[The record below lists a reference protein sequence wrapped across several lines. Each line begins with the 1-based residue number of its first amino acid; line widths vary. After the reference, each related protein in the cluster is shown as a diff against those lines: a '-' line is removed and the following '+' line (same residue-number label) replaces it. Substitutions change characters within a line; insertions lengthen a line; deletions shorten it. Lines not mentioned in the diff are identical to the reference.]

1 MHTNAYKLSIEW
13 VSSEWH
19 LLVHVSATIYCT
31 SYACV
36 LVTQYIAPGPV
47 SELSYEVISNTSVNI
62 TWKPPEETDGG
73 IVSYF
78 VEHGEYQNGSSV
90 EVDARHE
97 DIVIHDMSKLLLYV
111 IEYSW
116 V

>member
-1 MHTNAYKLSIEW
+1 M
-13 VSSEWH
+13 
-19 LLVHVSATIYCT
+19 LVHVSATIYCT

-36 LVTQYIAPGPV
+36 LVTQYIPPGPV
-47 SELSYEVISNTSVNI
+47 RDLSYEVISNTSVNI

-111 IEYSW
+111 IEYS
-116 V
+116 

>member
-1 MHTNAYKLSIEW
+1 M
-13 VSSEWH
+13 
-19 LLVHVSATIYCT
+19 LVHVSAIVYCT

-47 SELSYEVISNTSVNI
+47 SELSYEVISSTSVNI
-62 TWKPPEETDGG
+62 TWKPPDKTDGD

-78 VEHGEYQNGSSV
+78 VEHEEYQNGSTTSV

-97 DIVIHDMSKLLLYV
+97 DSVIHDMSKLLLYI
-111 IEYSW
+111 IEFACIEHL
-116 V
+116 

>member
-1 MHTNAYKLSIEW
+1 M
-13 VSSEWH
+13 
-19 LLVHVSATIYCT
+19 LLHVFATIYCT

-47 SELSYEVISNTSVNI
+47 RELSYEVISSTSVNI
-62 TWKPPEETDGG
+62 TWKPPEETDGD

-78 VEHGEYQNGSSV
+78 VEHGEHQIGPTTSV

-97 DIVIHDMSKLLLYV
+97 DTVINNIIHDMSKLLLYV
-111 IEYSW
+111 IEYS
-116 V
+116 